1 MADRD
6 LVCKVCGRE
15 FTPFATRRKE
25 IVTKSGRHY
34 DTFDCPRCGC
44 QVVVQERIVPGQDDI
59 FKERSSENR
68 TSDSSM
74 WSVLKH
80 IEQLEYKTRSS
91 AAQVLE
97 WLKSII
103 KTYGVVTVADY
114 YTFAVQGEGKISYAA
129 NIYGWINLDNALIEL
144 NSEGKYTLKL
154 PKPLPLR

>member
-15 FTPFATRRKE
+15 FTPYATRRKE
-25 IVTKSGRHY
+25 IVTKSGKHY

-44 QVVVQERIVPGQDDI
+44 QAVIQERIVPGMDDI
-59 FKERSSENR
+59 SRERFSENR
-68 TSDSSM
+68 TSIHSM
-74 WSVLKH
+74 YRLLEH
-80 IEQLEYKTRSS
+80 LEQLEYKNYSN
-91 AAQVLE
+91 AEQVLR
-97 WLKSII
+97 WLESII

-129 NIYGWINLDNALIEL
+129 NIYGWLNLDKALIEL